1 MGRPGGR
8 RDLSPPLWHLKGPHS
23 SVLVCAT
30 PAIGHTA
37 PAPPSCSQACE
48 MSEVGKG
55 RGSSWLQALGQR
67 YCTSAWLVPRV
78 LAACQQAPPS
88 CPWSVAGAWGVTAE
102 LRHLWAA

>member
-8 RDLSPPLWHLKGPHS
+8 RDLSPLLWPLKGPHS
-23 SVLVCAT
+23 SLLVCAT

-48 MSEVGKG
+48 RSEVGKG
-55 RGSSWLQALGQR
+55 RGCPWLQALGQR
-67 YCTSAWLVPRV
+67 YCTCAWLVPRL

-88 CPWSVAGAWGVTAE
+88 CPCSVAGAWEVTAE
-102 LRHLWAA
+102 LHRLWAA